1 MKTKA
6 TLVNEMKKPFWK
18 KNAVSVAVAS
28 AALIFISGG
37 GHITRPLVK
46 GIE

>member
-6 TLVNEMKKPFWK
+6 TLVNEMKNQFWK

-28 AALIFISGG
+28 AAMIFVSGG
-37 GHITRPLVK
+37 EGKRPTN
-46 GIE
+46 